1 MKYILVSTL
10 LALALSAEAKMQV
23 LFHPH
28 DPTLET
34 MAQAITEAKSHID
47 IAMYNM
53 DTTDASPIVQTLK
66 SPKIQARLRSG
77 NLKIRMIL
85 ELYGEPADNAKKR
98 QVVEDLGIDV
108 RDLGKTKKIHHKF
121 AVIDAGLVDDLV
133 ITGSANWSL
142 SSYKNYNEN
151 ILFITQ
157 EPEVTGRY
165 QQEFNRLWAASKEFG
180 VSLNHPNVAVPA
192 YQDQK
197 EIEIYFNSPKTVDK
211 GSTEPSY
218 ITGELVQLIDTA
230 QSHIEIASTRI
241 RLVPVMEAMLRAA
254 QRGVKIK
261 ALISQDDFMNLTPRS
276 KYLLE
281 NSNIELRIKF
291 YNLNVG
297 QYITYQMHNK
307 FMIVDGVTL
316 WTGSFNWS
324 DSSENSHIENVIELS
339 GQTAQDV
346 LPTYSQEFANLW
358 DLGRTQY
365 AGVLS
370 SLQES
375 KKLGVAPACPIP
387 QMALSVLEIRDLLSF
402 GRNCQ

>member
-1 MKYILVSTL
+1 MKYILFSTL
-10 LALALSAEAKMQV
+10 LALALSAEARIQV

-34 MAQAITEAKSHID
+34 IAKSFTEAKSHID

-53 DTTDASPIVQTLK
+53 DTTDASPIIQTLK
-66 SPKIQARLRSG
+66 SPEIQARLHSG
-77 NLKIRMIL
+77 DLKIRMIF

-98 QVVEDLGIDV
+98 QVMEDLGIDV
-108 RDLGKTKKIHHKF
+108 RDFGKTVKIHHKF
-121 AVIDAGLVDDLV
+121 AVIDAGLDSDRV

-151 ILFITQ
+151 ILFITH
-157 EPEVTGRY
+157 EPEVTSRY
-165 QQEFNRLWAASKEFG
+165 QLEFNRLWAAAKEVG
-180 VSLNHPNVAVPA
+180 TSLNHPNVEVPP
-192 YQDQK
+192 YQDQQDV
-197 EIEIYFNSPKTVDK
+197 EIYFNSPKTVDK
-211 GSTEPSY
+211 KSSESSD
-218 ITGELVQLIDTA
+218 ITGGLVSVIDSA

-261 ALISQDDFMNLTPRS
+261 AFISQDDFMKLTPRS

-281 NSNIELRIKF
+281 NANIQLRIKF

-324 DSSENSHIENVIELS
+324 DSSEDNHIENVIKLS
-339 GQTAQDV
+339 GSTAQEV
-346 LPTYSQEFANLW
+346 LPTYSQEYANLW
-358 DLGRTQY
+358 EMGRAEY
-365 AGVLS
+365 NDVLI

-375 KKLGVAPACPIP
+375 VRLGVAPACAIP
-387 QMALSVLEIRDLLSF
+387 QMALSVAEISELLKLGRD
-402 GRNCQ
+402 CQ